1 MKRVIVILLLL
12 ALCLSLLL
20 PAFAAEDDFVP
31 SISYKDGPEITD
43 AEMESEDVEE
53 CLVITSLKGAA
64 EKTTDIAQED
74 RDLLLEVYGKLMS
87 GEMKLP
93 TGEGFVIRE
102 LVDLNWSQTVC
113 VEDEHTHE
121 EELKKEN
128 VTVTVDFDLGLN
140 VDSELLVFAYHDGAW
155 DRVEDVRI
163 NGDGTITCVFEHFCP
178 VAFSVRQEPGGSQTG
193 DEARESLMLYGV
205 LMALSMT
212 AVAVLVICR
221 KKHTR

>member
-102 LVDLNWSQTVC
+102 LVDLNWSQTGC

>member
-102 LVDLNWSQTVC
+102 LVDLNWSQTGC

-155 DRVEDVRI
+155 DRVEEVRI